1 MLALQR
7 FAGNRSLA
15 RALSGRSGR
24 PLQRMILALDDE
36 LAVEDRRRRGEPTTT
51 QEKARVTSNSVRD
64 RSQNFPD
71 RQVRPY
77 DHGGLANIPRSESL
91 LVFGHGGSNTDGMT
105 VTIGGYTADQLARV
119 LIVDLGLPR
128 EYAGEIHLTGC
139 KSARGFLQKF
149 HAILTEHC
157 PHAAVRG
164 SLGDT
169 ATLPDGTLGVSKG
182 EMTEDEIEKCQAAYI
197 DAARV
202 LLTEATEIERRRNS
216 GGADDPETLR
226 QLLDLRR
233 EMLAVSGKRLTFLHS
248 VYDTTGALTLQIP
261 AKDAAK

>member
-7 FAGNRSLA
+7 SAGNRSLA
-15 RALSGRSGR
+15 RALSGR

-36 LAVEDRRRRGEPTTT
+36 PVVEDRRRRGEPTTT
-51 QEKARVTSNSVRD
+51 QEKARVTTNSVRD

-77 DHGGLANIPRSESL
+77 DRGGLANIPPSESL
-91 LVFGHGGSNTDGMT
+91 LVFGHGGSNTEGMT
-105 VTIGGYTADQLARV
+105 VTIGGYTADQLVRV

-128 EYAGEIHLTGC
+128 EYAGEIYLTGC
-139 KSARGFLQKF
+139 NSARGFLQKF

-157 PHAAVRG
+157 PRAAARG
-164 SLGDT
+164 SLGDS

-182 EMTEDEIEKCQAAYI
+182 EMTEQEIEKCQIAYV

-202 LLTEATEIERRRNS
+202 LLAEATEIERRRNS
-216 GGADDPETLR
+216 GGADDSQALQR
-226 QLLDLRR
+226 LLDLRQQ
-233 EMLAVSGKRLTFLHS
+233 MLAVNSKRLAFLHS
-248 VYDTTGALTLQIP
+248 VYDTTGAFTLQIP